1 MFYWSMKYVFL
12 GPVLHAYFRPK
23 PVGLEN
29 VPTEGPAII
38 AGNHVSPLDT
48 VLLPLVVPHRNVV
61 FLAKAEYFQSWKT
74 RWFFKGAGTIPIFR
88 GGTESGAALQG
99 AVDGLKE
106 GKLIG
111 IFPEGTRSP
120 DGRMYRGKTGVAR
133 LALSS
138 GVPVIP
144 VGVQNTHVPSLRR
157 TVVRFGE
164 PLDFSAYAG
173 AGNDRD
179 VLRHVTDEVMAAIQE
194 LSGQRYVDAYAT
206 GVKAALRE
214 GRSVE
219 AAEVERPGLGRA
231 APPLPGRRA

>member
-120 DGRMYRGKTGVAR
+120 DGRMYRGRTGVAR
-133 LALSS
+133 IALAS
-138 GVPVIP
+138 GAPVIP
-144 VGVQNTHVPSLRR
+144 AALIGTFEAMPLGAKLPKRR
-157 TVVRFGE
+157 QIEVRFGP
-164 PLDFSAYAG
+164 PLHF
-173 AGNDRD
+173 DRPTD
-179 VLRHVTDEVMAAIQE
+179 QAPDRELLRSVTDQIMEAIRK
-194 LSGQRYVDAYAT
+194 LSGQEYVDRY
-206 GVKAALRE
+206 G
-214 GRSVE
+214 
-219 AAEVERPGLGRA
+219 
-231 APPLPGRRA
+231 